1 MSDGEAKRYL
11 VIIQFKADTPITD
24 LAKRVPGLQGFISQL
39 STGEME
45 QAFRSPE
52 GHIFGVLFKSKKPE
66 GIIRSVLDGATSNG
80 DGFLVLEIG
89 SLAAAKMF
97 GRPATWLQ
105 HH

>member
-1 MSDGEAKRYL
+1 MTDAEPKRYL
-11 VIIQFKADTPITD
+11 AIIQFKADTPLTD
-24 LAKRVPGLQGFISQL
+24 LAKRVPGLQRFISDL
-39 STGEME
+39 SNGEME

-52 GHIFGVLFKSKKPE
+52 GHIFGVFFRSRKPE
-66 GIIRSVLDGATSNG
+66 GIIRSVLDQATGNG
-80 DGFLVLEIG
+80 DGFLVLEAG

>member
-1 MSDGEAKRYL
+1 MTESDPKRYL
-11 VIIQFKADTPITD
+11 VIVQFKADTPLSD

-39 STGEME
+39 SNGEME
-45 QAFRSPE
+45 QVFRSPQ
-52 GHIFGVLFKSKKPE
+52 GHIFGMFFKSRKAE
-66 GIIRSVLDGATSNG
+66 GIIRSVLDNATANG
-80 DGFLVLEIG
+80 DGFIVIEVA